1 MRGATD
7 VDAGARART
16 GGPGQRTVAG
26 LVAVPLLLVLW
37 LAAALLPVPFVT
49 YEPGLTVDVLAEQE
63 GRERIQVQGAQ
74 TYRTDGELRMTTVY
88 VTQPK
93 ARVNLFSAMAAWLD
107 DERAVYPYDAVYD
120 EEETAEDARRESS
133 VQMVSSQD
141 AATAA
146 ALRELGYDVTPVVE
160 VLSVTQGLPAE
171 GRLQVRDVI
180 EAVDG
185 RPISSAEE
193 VGRVVR
199 AAGAGTPVE
208 FAVRRDG
215 EERTVT
221 VEPRATEDGPLVG
234 ILPGPGYRFPF
245 QVDVEVSDSIGGPS
259 AGLMFSLAIYDTL
272 TPGSLTGGAVVAG
285 TGTVDAEGRVGP
297 IGGIAQKIPAAR
309 DAGARLFLVPP
320 ENCDEAL
327 GAPRG
332 DVRLVRADTM
342 HDARLAIE
350 EWVADPDAADL
361 PACTEES

>member
-1 MRGATD
+1 MTGATE
-7 VDAGARART
+7 VDAGADAPAGR
-16 GGPGQRTVAG
+16 PSQRTVAG

-49 YEPGLTVDVLAEQE
+49 YEPGLTLDVLASDD
-63 GRERIQVQGAQ
+63 GRERIQVQGAR

-88 VTQPK
+88 VTQPR
-93 ARVNLFSAMAAWLD
+93 ARVNLFSAMGAWLD

-120 EEETAEDARRESS
+120 EDETAEETRRESS

-160 VLSVTQGLPAE
+160 VLNVTEGLPAE

-185 RPISSAEE
+185 QEISSAEQ
-193 VGRVVR
+193 VGQVVR

-208 FAVRRDG
+208 FEVRRDG
-215 EERTVT
+215 RERTVT
-221 VEPRATEDGPLVG
+221 VEPEATEDGPLVG

-245 QVDVEVSDSIGGPS
+245 QVDVEVPDSIGGPS

-272 TPGSLTGGAVVAG
+272 TPGSLTGGRVVAG
-285 TGTVDAEGRVGP
+285 TGTVDAQGDVGP

-309 DAGARLFLVPP
+309 DAGAGLFLVPP
-320 ENCDEAL
+320 DNCAEAL
-327 GAPRG
+327 RAPRG
-332 DVRLVRADTM
+332 DVRLVRAETM

-350 EWVADPDAADL
+350 AWVEDPDAEL
-361 PACTEES
+361 PACTEEG